1 MNVLYGEER
10 TKTEVYRY
18 EVNQSNELRLKVGG
32 CSRHVVITFEDE
44 KFVSVTHNLGNFC
57 ERSNWHVFKAI
68 AEKIESIEARYSAPT
83 DRE

>member
-18 EVNQSNELRLKVGG
+18 EVNQSNKLRLNAGG
-32 CSRHVVITFEDE
+32 GSRYVVITFENE

-68 AEKIESIEARYSAPT
+68 AEKIETIEQVYANTESK
-83 DRE
+83 